1 MPKNLHVKKD
11 DIVCVI
17 SGKEKGK
24 TGKVLKALPTENK
37 VVVEKINIRVK
48 HKKAR
53 NAQDVGGRIDQ
64 EAPIDASNVMLVCS
78 KCKKAT
84 RVSTKF
90 LGDGATKSKVR
101 VCKKCGEVIDK

>member
-1 MPKNLHVKKD
+1 MPNKLHVKKD

-17 SGKEKGK
+17 TGKDKGK
-24 TGKVLKALPTENK
+24 QGKILKALPSENR
-37 VVVEKINIRVK
+37 VVVEKVNIRVK

-53 NAQDVGGRIDQ
+53 GAQDVGGRIDQ

-78 KCKKAT
+78 KCKKPT

-90 LGDGATKSKVR
+90 LGDGAKKSKVR